1 MLSVISEE
9 NGTGKMDIKQTM
21 LRLGVVISLAVI
33 SLSACTRAW
42 HELGGESSRGGVS
55 SSLVDYLY
63 PGGEEPPPYDETVP
77 QLNLPLRVGLAFVP
91 ATNRQ
96 TEGLS
101 EAHKLVL
108 LNRVKE
114 AFQQREFIHSI
125 SIIPDTYLRSSRGF
139 KTIDQIARI
148 YGLDT
153 IALVS
158 YDQVTHTDDTKASI
172 LYWTIVGA
180 YFIKGSKNDVQTFVD
195 TSVFDV
201 NTHKLLFRAPGV
213 DEREGTATLINT
225 IEESR
230 QQRAESFDKAME
242 NMTFNLNN
250 ELNVFIERV
259 KQEKVATVVH
269 RPGYSGGGA
278 IDGLLLLLML
288 FAWYRWSPHRS

>member
-1 MLSVISEE
+1 M
-9 NGTGKMDIKQTM
+9 GT
-21 LRLGVVISLAVI
+21 LRSLLLLCVVI

-42 HELGGESSRGGVS
+42 HELAGERSRGGVS

-63 PGGEEPPPYDETVP
+63 PGGEEPPPYEESVP

-91 ATNRQ
+91 GTTRQ

-101 EAHKLVL
+101 EAHKLIL
-108 LNRVKE
+108 LNRVKD
-114 AFQQREFIHSI
+114 AFEQREFIRNI

-158 YDQVTHTDDTKASI
+158 YDQMVHTEDTKASI

-180 YFIKGSKNDVQTFVD
+180 YFIKGSRNDVQTFVD

-201 NTHKLLFRAPGV
+201 KTHKLLFRAPGV
-213 DEREGTATLINT
+213 DERKGTSTLINT

-230 QQRAESFDKAME
+230 RQRAESFDKAME
-242 NMTFNLNN
+242 NMTANLDN

-278 IDGLLLLLML
+278 IDGLLLLGL
-288 FAWYRWSPHRS
+288 FLGWRLRSFRRP

>member
-1 MLSVISEE
+1 
-9 NGTGKMDIKQTM
+9 MDNSLLM
-21 LRLGVVISLAVI
+21 LRSGIVILIIISLT
-33 SLSACTRAW
+33 ACTRAW
-42 HELGGESSRGGVS
+42 HELGGDRSRGGVS

-91 ATNRQ
+91 GTTRQ

-114 AFQQREFIHSI
+114 AFEQREFIQSI

-148 YGLDT
+148 YGLDI

-158 YDQVTHTDDTKASI
+158 YDQVAHTEDTKASI

-180 YFIKGSKNDVQTFVD
+180 YFIKGSRNDVQTFVD

-201 NTHKLLFRAPGV
+201 KTHKLLFRAPGV
-213 DEREGTATLINT
+213 DERKATSTLINT
-225 IEESR
+225 LEESR

-242 NMTFNLNN
+242 NMTVNLNN
-250 ELNVFIERV
+250 ELNMFIERV
-259 KQEKVATVVH
+259 KEEQVATVVH

-278 IDGLLLLLML
+278 LDGLLLLMLML
-288 FAWYRWSPHRS
+288 LLGRRLFPPHRP

>member
-1 MLSVISEE
+1 
-9 NGTGKMDIKQTM
+9 MDNSLLM
-21 LRLGVVISLAVI
+21 LRSGIVILIIISLT
-33 SLSACTRAW
+33 ACTRAW
-42 HELGGESSRGGVS
+42 HELGGDRSRGGVS

-91 ATNRQ
+91 GTTRQ

-114 AFQQREFIHSI
+114 AFEQRDYIQSI

-158 YDQVTHTDDTKASI
+158 YDQVAHTEDTKASI

-180 YFIKGSKNDVQTFVD
+180 YFIKGSRNDVQTFVD

-201 NTHKLLFRAPGV
+201 KTHKLLFRAPGV
-213 DEREGTATLINT
+213 DERKATSTLINT
-225 IEESR
+225 LEESR

-242 NMTFNLNN
+242 NMTVNLNN
-250 ELNVFIERV
+250 ELNMFIERV
-259 KQEKVATVVH
+259 KEEQVATVVH

-278 IDGLLLLLML
+278 LDGLLLLMLML
-288 FAWYRWSPHRS
+288 LLGRRLFPPHRP

>member
-1 MLSVISEE
+1 
-9 NGTGKMDIKQTM
+9 MDNSLLM
-21 LRLGVVISLAVI
+21 LRSGIVILVILSLT
-33 SLSACTRAW
+33 ACTRAW
-42 HELGGESSRGGVS
+42 HELGGDRSRGGVS

-91 ATNRQ
+91 GTTRQ

-114 AFQQREFIHSI
+114 AFEQREFIQSI

-148 YGLDT
+148 YGLDI

-158 YDQVTHTDDTKASI
+158 YDQVAHTEDTKASI

-180 YFIKGSKNDVQTFVD
+180 YFIKGSRNDVQTFVD

-201 NTHKLLFRAPGV
+201 KTHKLLFRAPGV
-213 DEREGTATLINT
+213 DERKATSTLINT
-225 IEESR
+225 LEESR

-242 NMTFNLNN
+242 NMTVNLNN
-250 ELNVFIERV
+250 ELNMFIERV
-259 KQEKVATVVH
+259 KEEQVATVVH

-278 IDGLLLLLML
+278 LDGLLLLMLML
-288 FAWYRWSPHRS
+288 LLGRRLFPPHRP

>member
-1 MLSVISEE
+1 MATRSWLLLLLVIALS
-9 NGTGKMDIKQTM
+9 G
-21 LRLGVVISLAVI
+21 
-33 SLSACTRAW
+33 CTRAW
-42 HELGGESSRGGVS
+42 HELGGDRNRGGVS

-63 PGGEEPPPYDETVP
+63 LEGEEPPPYDETVP

-91 ATNRQ
+91 SNSTRQ

-101 EAHKLVL
+101 EAHKQVL
-108 LNRVKE
+108 LNRVKA
-114 AFQQREFIHSI
+114 AFQQREFISSI
-125 SIIPDTYLRSSRGF
+125 DIIPDTYLRSSRGF

-158 YDQVTHTDDTKASI
+158 YDQVVHTEDTKASI

-180 YFIKGSKNDVQTFVD
+180 YFIKGSKNNVQTFVD

-201 NTHKLLFRAPGV
+201 KTHKLLFRAPGI
-213 DEREGTATLINT
+213 DERESTATLINT

-230 QQRAESFDKAME
+230 QQRTDSFDKAME
-242 NMTFNLNN
+242 NMTISLDS
-250 ELNVFIERV
+250 ELNRFIDRV

-278 IDGLLLLLML
+278 TDVFFLLGLLLGWGWLVH
-288 FAWYRWSPHRS
+288 SRSRRRP

>member
-1 MLSVISEE
+1 MKKIMTFAL
-9 NGTGKMDIKQTM
+9 MF
-21 LRLGVVISLAVI
+21 VVISL
-33 SLSACTRAW
+33 SGCTRAW
-42 HELGGESSRGGVS
+42 HELGGDRQRGGIS

-63 PGGEEPPPYDETVP
+63 PGGEEPAPYDETVP

-91 ATNRQ
+91 SSQRY

-101 EAHKLVL
+101 EAHKQML
-108 LNRVKE
+108 LNRVKD
-114 AFQQREFIHSI
+114 AFREREFIKSI

-158 YDQVTHTDDTKASI
+158 YDQVSHTEDTKASL
-172 LYWTIVGA
+172 LYWTIIGA
-180 YFIKGSKNDVQTFVD
+180 YFIKGSANDVQTFVD

-201 NTHKLLFRAPGV
+201 KTHKLLFRAPGV
-213 DEREGTATLINT
+213 NISEGTATLVNT

-230 QQRAESFDKAME
+230 KRRAESFDKAMAD
-242 NMTFNLNN
+242 MTQNLDN

-259 KQEKVATVVH
+259 KKEQVAKVVH
-269 RPGYSGGGA
+269 RPGYSGGGGA
-278 IDGLLLLLML
+278 LGCFVLLPLLL
-288 FAWYRWSPHRS
+288 WWRQSSRRPS

>member
-1 MLSVISEE
+1 MKKIATLTLLV
-9 NGTGKMDIKQTM
+9 
-21 LRLGVVISLAVI
+21 AVFA
-33 SLSACTRAW
+33 LTACTRAW
-42 HELGGESSRGGVS
+42 HELGGDRNRGGVS

-63 PGGEEPPPYDETVP
+63 PDGEEPAPYDETVP
-77 QLNLPLRVGLAFVP
+77 RLDLPLRVGLAFVP
-91 ATNRQ
+91 SSQRN
-96 TEGLS
+96 TEALS

-108 LNRVKE
+108 LNRVKD
-114 AFQQREFIHSI
+114 AFKGREFIKSI

-158 YDQVTHTDDTKASI
+158 YDQVSHTEDTKASI

-180 YFIKGSKNDVQTFVD
+180 YFIKGSVNDVQTFVD

-201 NTHKLLFRAPGV
+201 KTHKLLFRAPGLDV
-213 DEREGTATLINT
+213 SKGTSTLINT

-230 QQRAESFDKAME
+230 ERRAESFDKAMAD
-242 NMTFNLNN
+242 MTSNLDN

-259 KQEKVATVVH
+259 RKEQIAEVAH
-269 RPGYSGGGA
+269 RPGYSGGGGA
-278 IDGLLLLLML
+278 LGWLLPLLLVWWR
-288 FAWYRWSPHRS
+288 FSRTAHV

>member
-1 MLSVISEE
+1 
-9 NGTGKMDIKQTM
+9 MDTTKSLLLLCI
-21 LRLGVVISLAVI
+21 VVSLT
-33 SLSACTRAW
+33 ACTRAW
-42 HELGGESSRGGVS
+42 HELAGERSRGGVS

-63 PGGEEPPPYDETVP
+63 PDGEEPPPYDETVP

-91 ATNRQ
+91 GTSRQ

-101 EAHKLVL
+101 EAHKLIL

-114 AFQQREFIHSI
+114 AFRQREFIQSI

-158 YDQVTHTDDTKASI
+158 YDQVAHTDDTKASI

-180 YFIKGSKNDVQTFVD
+180 YFIKGSRNDVQTFVD

-201 NTHKLLFRAPGV
+201 KTHKLLFRAPGV
-213 DEREGTATLINT
+213 DERKATTTLINT
-225 IEESR
+225 LEESR
-230 QQRAESFDKAME
+230 RQRAESFDMAME
-242 NMTFNLNN
+242 NMTANLDN

-278 IDGLLLLLML
+278 VDGFLLLAIMFGWRLLTP
-288 FAWYRWSPHRS
+288 RRC

>member
-1 MLSVISEE
+1 MKKIMTFAL
-9 NGTGKMDIKQTM
+9 MF
-21 LRLGVVISLAVI
+21 VVISL
-33 SLSACTRAW
+33 SGCTRAW
-42 HELGGESSRGGVS
+42 HGLGGDRQRGGIS

-63 PGGEEPPPYDETVP
+63 PGGEEPAPYDETVP

-91 ATNRQ
+91 SSQRY

-101 EAHKLVL
+101 EAHKQML
-108 LNRVKE
+108 LNRVKD
-114 AFQQREFIHSI
+114 AFREREFIKSI

-158 YDQVTHTDDTKASI
+158 YDQVSHTEDTKASL
-172 LYWTIVGA
+172 LYWTIIGA
-180 YFIKGSKNDVQTFVD
+180 YFIKGSANDVQTFVD

-201 NTHKLLFRAPGV
+201 KTHKLLFRAPGV
-213 DEREGTATLINT
+213 NISEGTATLVNT

-230 QQRAESFDKAME
+230 KRRAESFDKAMAD
-242 NMTFNLNN
+242 MTQNLDN

-259 KQEKVATVVH
+259 KKEQVAKVVH
-269 RPGYSGGGA
+269 RPGYSGGGGA
-278 IDGLLLLLML
+278 LGCFVLLPLLL
-288 FAWYRWSPHRS
+288 WWRQSSRRPS